1 MKNRTSL
8 LSTIL
13 LLAFLLTA
21 CGGTVPVT
29 GGKATEPAMS
39 SMPTA
44 GAMMTQPAM
53 TEAPTQSAMMHDT
66 ATPGAM
72 MMQDTPTPGAMM
84 SHDTPTAA
92 AMAKPTEA
100 MMAAPAWFASSL
112 KDVRTG
118 NSFTLNDFK
127 GKVVLV
133 ETMAVWCTTCYQ
145 QQTQI
150 KALHDS
156 LGMRAD
162 FISVSLD
169 IDPNEDAATL
179 TKYTQQNS
187 GFDWRYA
194 VAGPDIARQI
204 GKDFGDQFLNPP
216 SAPVFVID
224 RHGVAHPLPF
234 GVKSADDLMKAIQ
247 PYLDAKM

>member
-1 MKNRTSL
+1 MKNRTIVLNVMVL
-8 LSTIL
+8 LVF
-13 LLAFLLTA
+13 LLAA
-21 CGGTVPVT
+21 CGGTAPEAMAKPT
-29 GGKATEPAMS
+29 EAMMAKATEPAM
-39 SMPTA
+39 MDTPTA
-44 GAMMTQPAM
+44 DTM
-53 TEAPTQSAMMHDT
+53 MMHDT
-66 ATPGAM
+66 
-72 MMQDTPTPGAMM
+72 PTP
-84 SHDTPTAA
+84 D

-112 KDVRTG
+112 KDVRSG
-118 NSFTLNDFK
+118 DPFTLNDFK

-150 KALHDS
+150 KALHES

-162 FISVSLD
+162 FVSVSLD
-169 IDPNEDAATL
+169 IDPNEDEATL

-194 VAGPDIARQI
+194 VAGSDIARQI
-204 GKDFGDQFLNPP
+204 GNTYGDQFLNPP
-216 SAPVFVID
+216 SAPIFVID
-224 RHGVAHPLPF
+224 RHGMSHPLPF
-234 GVKSADDLMKAIQ
+234 GVKSAEDLMKAIQ

>member
-1 MKNRTSL
+1 M
-8 LSTIL
+8 
-13 LLAFLLTA
+13 
-21 CGGTVPVT
+21 PVT
-29 GGKATEPAMS
+29 GKKATEPAM
-39 SMPTA
+39 M
-44 GAMMTQPAM
+44 GQ
-53 TEAPTQSAMMHDT
+53 PTQSAMMAHNT

-72 MMQDTPTPGAMM
+72 MMQETPTPNAMM
-84 SHDTPTAA
+84 SHDTPMPNAMQPTAG
-92 AMAKPTEA
+92 A
-100 MMAAPAWFASSL
+100 MMEAPAWFGASL
-112 KDVRTG
+112 KDVRSG
-118 NSFTLNDFK
+118 DSFTLNDFK

-156 LGMRAD
+156 IGMRAD
-162 FISVSLD
+162 FVSVSLD
-169 IDPNEDAATL
+169 IDPHEDQTTLAA
-179 TKYTQQNS
+179 YTQKNS

-194 VAGPDIARQI
+194 VAGPDVARQV
-204 GKDFGDQFLNPP
+204 GQTFGDQFLNPP

-234 GVKSADDLMKAIQ
+234 GVKSAEDLMKAVQ